1 MIGGD
6 DLEEGFGFGAV
17 GFVTA
22 GAGDG
27 GVELGGLY
35 GSGIVGMLGLGSV
48 ASFAGDDDVL
58 AELLLIDHVGV
69 AGLADIVTGE
79 GRGAGSDLSDGG
91 AAIVSILAETVGN
104 DEGAQANERDQGDG
118 HDDRKPDEMF
128 DVLEQ
133 AGLSAPDS
141 GRQLRTKLRNALE

>member
-6 DLEEGFGFGAV
+6 DLGEGFGFGAV
-17 GFVTA
+17 GLVTA

-27 GVELGGLY
+27 GVELGGLH
-35 GSGIVGMLGLGSV
+35 GGRIVGVLALGSM
-48 ASFAGDDDVL
+48 AGFAGDDDVL
-58 AELLLIDHVGV
+58 AELFLIDHVGV
-69 AGLADIVTGE
+69 TCLADIVAGE
-79 GRGAGSDLSDGG
+79 GRGAGSDLRDGG

-104 DEGAQANERDQGDG
+104 DNGAQANERDQGDG

-133 AGLSAPDS
+133 AGLSAPDP